1 MKDPEPWFLLTNLPE
16 GITRTMVLNRY
27 AECFETEEAFKDV
40 KRLAWQRVRK
50 AEVIRSL
57 LLFTFLGWRLL
68 WRYVTPTVTR
78 QTPRKKLHPKKRLS

>member
-40 KRLAWQRVRK
+40 KRLEAASMATGQKSR
-50 AEVIRSL
+50 
-57 LLFTFLGWRLL
+57 G
-68 WRYVTPTVTR
+68 YP
-78 QTPRKKLHPKKRLS
+78 